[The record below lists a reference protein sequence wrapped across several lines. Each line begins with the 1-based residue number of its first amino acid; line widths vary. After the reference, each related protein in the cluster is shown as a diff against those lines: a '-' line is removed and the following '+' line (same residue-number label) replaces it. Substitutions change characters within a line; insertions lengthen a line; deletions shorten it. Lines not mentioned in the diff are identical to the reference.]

1 MKASAT
7 PRTQLATHESRAP
20 APPFFA
26 EPRSALP
33 PRTPPRQKM
42 PGLVAGSDGKP
53 SLAPAFRLTMRQELR
68 ISPGRQRSPWDTRRG
83 ETRISVKTR
92 HETWLR
98 PPERNPI
105 SPLFHEIRL
114 HPPTTRPGF
123 ARPNATHPLHA
134 AGSRRALSPRR
145 PYPVTSSNPPM
156 HRMSTYV
163 NFKNLSWLIRF
174 CSLLPKTVATT
185 ANGMQSATTCSTSP
199 V

>member
-42 PGLVAGSDGKP
+42 PGLVAGFDGKP
-53 SLAPAFRLTMRQELR
+53 SLAPAFRLTMWQELR

-98 PPERNPI
+98 PP
-105 SPLFHEIRL
+105 SS
-114 HPPTTRPGF
+114 TTRLRPSSTRFGF
-123 ARPNATHPLHA
+123 SHPNATHPLRA
-134 AGSRRALSPRR
+134 AGSGQALSPRR